1 MFSKETLKKYLT
13 PVFYE
18 ELVLAENEPDIFKKL
33 DLPPDE
39 VRGGIR
45 IYNMKPKND
54 TNFANPLD
62 ILYIAAEGTFL
73 RMFKG
78 RGGQGLD
85 RNFIREIKYFENETL
100 AKRFNNSKR
109 RLEQEPASLCIR
121 YPVVS
126 LWEGITMRVGIKRAT
141 SLLATTVRLWL

>member
-1 MFSKETLKKYLT
+1 MFSKENLKKYLA

-18 ELVLAENEPDIFKKL
+18 KLMVKENENEPDIFKKL

-39 VRGGIR
+39 VRGAIR

-54 TNFANPLD
+54 TNFANPVD

-85 RNFIREIKYFENETL
+85 RNFIREI
-100 AKRFNNSKR
+100 NSKFVA
-109 RLEQEPASLCIR
+109 PDKD
-121 YPVVS
+121 
-126 LWEGITMRVGIKRAT
+126 GKAT
-141 SLLATTVRLWL
+141 EYQVF

>member
-1 MFSKETLKKYLT
+1 
-13 PVFYE
+13 
-18 ELVLAENEPDIFKKL
+18 
-33 DLPPDE
+33 
-39 VRGGIR
+39 
-45 IYNMKPKND
+45 MKPKID
-54 TNFANPLD
+54 KNFANPLD
-62 ILYIAAEGTFL
+62 ILYIAAEGTFF

-85 RNFIREIKYFENETL
+85 RNFIRKIKYFENKTL

-109 RLEQEPASLCIR
+109 RLEQETASLSIR

>member
-1 MFSKETLKKYLT
+1 MERCSPKKTLKKYLA

-33 DLPPDE
+33 NLPPDE
-39 VRGGIR
+39 VRGAIR

-73 RMFKG
+73 R
-78 RGGQGLD
+78 
-85 RNFIREIKYFENETL
+85 
-100 AKRFNNSKR
+100 
-109 RLEQEPASLCIR
+109 RLEQEPCVSGIRLC
-121 YPVVS
+121 PCGKA
-126 LWEGITMRVGIKRAT
+126 LQ
-141 SLLATTVRLWL
+141 

>member
-1 MFSKETLKKYLT
+1 MFSKENLKKYLA

-18 ELVLAENEPDIFKKL
+18 ELVLAQNEPDIFKKL

-39 VRGGIR
+39 VRGAIR

-54 TNFANPLD
+54 TNFANPVD
-62 ILYIAAEGTFL
+62 ILYIAVEETFL

-85 RNFIREIKYFENETL
+85 RNFIREIKYFENKIWPSVSTT
-100 AKRFNNSKR
+100 ARGGWNMSWHPCVSGI
-109 RLEQEPASLCIR
+109 RLCPCGKALQ
-121 YPVVS
+121 
-126 LWEGITMRVGIKRAT
+126 
-141 SLLATTVRLWL
+141 

>member
-1 MFSKETLKKYLT
+1 MGIKRAAS
-13 PVFYE
+13 
-18 ELVLAENEPDIFKKL
+18 L

-39 VRGGIR
+39 VRGAIR

-85 RNFIREIKYFENETL
+85 RNFIREIKYFENETS

-109 RLEQEPASLCIR
+109 RLEQEPCVSGIRLC
-121 YPVVS
+121 PCGKA
-126 LWEGITMRVGIKRAT
+126 LQ
-141 SLLATTVRLWL
+141 